1 MARVTVVDCL
11 EHVDNR
17 FQLVLIAAKRARQ
30 LLLGAEPLVERG
42 QDKPTVLALREIA
55 EGLIGPS
62 ILEEKEEETLAD
74 YFDETGARPEEREE
88 DNELERELAAQIKAR
103 IAGEDA
109 GDAAA
114 RHFTDFAE
122 SGAPNSDPDP
132 DPGGGGDDEEHDHE
146 PPAAPTP
153 RESGDSG

>member
-30 LLLGAEPLVERG
+30 LLLGGTPLVEPG

-62 ILEEKEEETLAD
+62 ILEEEEPVTLAD
-74 YFDETGARPEEREE
+74 YFDDTRPVGEQDEM
-88 DNELERELAAQIKAR
+88 ERELAAQIKASMAAKET
-103 IAGEDA
+103 IEDVE
-109 GDAAA
+109 
-114 RHFTDFAE
+114 RHFTGLTEESAE
-122 SGAPNSDPDP
+122 PDEP
-132 DPGGGGDDEEHDHE
+132 AAEEHDHE
-146 PPAAPTP
+146 PPAPETGSA
-153 RESGDSG
+153 D